1 MRIVDLIEKKKRGE
15 EHSKEEINF
24 IIDSLQA
31 EIVQDYQLSAW
42 LMAVYFKGMTEN
54 ETVYLTDALIQ
65 SGEIVNLH
73 ELASKVVDM
82 HTTGGVGDK
91 TPIVLIPLLVAAGI
105 PTIKLLGRG
114 ISNKGGT
121 IDKFES
127 IPGFNTSLAV
137 PDVINRIRNTH
148 SAISSQIQYIAPANR
163 TLQALKYATGTIDSM
178 PLIASSVVSKKVATG
193 ADNIIIDVKF
203 GSGAFMK
210 TIEDAEQLANLIVR
224 VGKRLNK
231 SIVAV
236 ITSMDEPIGR
246 AVGNSLEIIEAI
258 EFLKGKIQDSDF
270 ANLVYEFG
278 AIALMQLKRYENK
291 DDAIQYL
298 KYLVSSGAALNK
310 FKEIIIR
317 HKGNPNVIEHY
328 DKFSLPMYKIKCTSQ
343 ESGFIN
349 KIDSGK
355 IAFACQL
362 LGAVRNK
369 KSDEI
374 DKSVGIYLNKK
385 NGEWV
390 EAGETLFTIYS
401 NTRDITEVEQYGL
414 SAFTITETQNQQ
426 RSLVHNI
433 IRDI

>member
-328 DKFSLPMYKIKCTSQ
+328 DKFPLPMYKIKCISQ
-343 ESGFIN
+343 KSGFIN

-390 EAGETLFTIYS
+390 EVGETLFTIYS
-401 NTRDITEVEQYGL
+401 NTRDITEIEQCGL
-414 SAFTITETQNQQ
+414 SAFTITESQNQQ